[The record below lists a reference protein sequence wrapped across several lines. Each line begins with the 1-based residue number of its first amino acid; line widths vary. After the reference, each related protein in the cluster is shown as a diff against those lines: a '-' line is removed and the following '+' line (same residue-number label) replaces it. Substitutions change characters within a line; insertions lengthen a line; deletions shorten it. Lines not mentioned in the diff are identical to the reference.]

1 MVRVRSIEWRGRLIG
16 EVVTHIKNS
25 INRILVHRKTYLKS
39 TIFLQGIRLLFVLPL
54 LSSLFYLMLNRLN
67 ITNLTDQTVTLFFK
81 SPVALLLLAI
91 WFLLI
96 VYFIFYEL
104 GFYFLLGIR
113 QRKGQD
119 VSFKSLTVE
128 LLKKARYFFS
138 THLLIIGSYF
148 LLVLPLAS
156 LGFKSELLKSIKVP
170 DFIVDELLLTTKG
183 KYLWFIVLFVLAYL
197 SMRLLYVVY
206 YFVEESSRTL
216 GEAISLS
223 WKRSKHKFLKNMMTL
238 LLVAAVVSI
247 VSLIAVLVISLP
259 LFVSDVLKPSLS
271 PYVAGG
277 VLTLMQLL
285 LFFGGGLIQAL
296 IVNVVIETIIGKES
310 EPLEKDGTSVK
321 TKAILVIT
329 GGLLFIALSSVNMWS
344 ITTLIYQP
352 QTTLI
357 AHRGLMK
364 GGIENSIGSL
374 EAAASSGVEMVEMD
388 IQESKDG
395 KFVVY
400 HDTNLK
406 RLTGVS
412 KNTYDLTLEELISY
426 EMKQS
431 GFTETISDL
440 GTYIDRA
447 KELGINLLV
456 EVKPHGKE
464 SKEMVDN
471 LINLLEEKKVATDY
485 IVQSLDKDV
494 LDEIKAKAPYI
505 KTGYVIPLTIGHA
518 PKSDHDIYVIEEFS
532 VNEKLISEIEEL
544 DKEIFIWTVN
554 KEDLLKKYLNL
565 NVDGIIS
572 NNADLGVGIRSDL
585 EEEKPLY
592 ERVILMLENM

>member
-1 MVRVRSIEWRGRLIG
+1 M
-16 EVVTHIKNS
+16 
-25 INRILVHRKTYLKS
+25 
-39 TIFLQGIRLLFVLPL
+39 
-54 LSSLFYLMLNRLN
+54 
-67 ITNLTDQTVTLFFK
+67 TLFFK
-81 SPVALLLLAI
+81 SPIALILLAV

-113 QRKGQD
+113 QRRGQD
-119 VSFKSLTVE
+119 VSFKSLTIA
-128 LLKKARYFFS
+128 LLKKARYFLS

-170 DFIVDELLLTTKG
+170 DFIVDELFLTTKG
-183 KYLWFIVLFVLAYL
+183 KYFWLILMIIIVYL

-206 YFVEESSRTL
+206 YFVEESNRTL
-216 GEAISLS
+216 GEAITLS

-238 LLVAAVVSI
+238 LVVAAVISL
-247 VSLIAVLVISLP
+247 VSLLAVLVISLP
-259 LFVSDVLKPSLS
+259 LLMSDILKPSLS
-271 PYVAGG
+271 PYVAGV
-277 VLTLMQLL
+277 VLTLLQIM
-285 LFFGGGLIQAL
+285 LFFGGGLIQAF
-296 IVNVVIETIIGKES
+296 IVNVVIETIIGKEAVS
-310 EPLEKDGTSVK
+310 LGEKVKSARFKSIFFISGVILFLVLSV
-321 TKAILVIT
+321 I
-329 GGLLFIALSSVNMWS
+329 NMWS
-344 ITTLIYQP
+344 VTTLIYQP

-374 EAAASSGVEMVEMD
+374 EAAAANNVEMVEMD

-395 KFVVY
+395 KFIVY

-406 RLTGVS
+406 RLTGLS
-412 KNTYDLTLEELISY
+412 KNTYDLDLEQLTSY
-426 EMKQS
+426 EMKQN
-431 GFTETISDL
+431 GFTESISDL
-440 GTYIDRA
+440 SSYIDRA

-494 LDEIKAKAPYI
+494 LDEIKEKAPYI

-518 PKSDHDIYVIEEFS
+518 PQSNHDIYVIEEFS

-554 KEDLLKKYLNL
+554 KEELLKKYLNL

-572 NNADLGVGIRSDL
+572 NNADLGVIIRSDL
-585 EEEKPLY
+585 EEEKTLY
-592 ERVILMLENM
+592 ERVLLMFENM

>member
-1 MVRVRSIEWRGRLIG
+1 MG
-16 EVVTHIKNS
+16 EIVIHIKNS
-25 INRILVHRKTYLKS
+25 ISRILTHKKTYLKS

-54 LSSLFYLMLNRLN
+54 LSSLFYLILNHLN
-67 ITNLTDQTVTLFFK
+67 ISNLTDQTVTLFFK
-81 SPVALLLLAI
+81 SPIALLLLAI

-128 LLKKARYFFS
+128 LLKKARYFLS
-138 THLLIIGSYF
+138 THFLIIGSYF

-156 LGFKSELLKSIKVP
+156 LGFKSELLKSIKIP
-170 DFIVDELLLTTKG
+170 DFIVDELFLTAKG
-183 KYLWFIVLFVLAYL
+183 KYLWFIVMFILAYL

-206 YFVEESSRTL
+206 YFVEESNRTL

-238 LLVAAVVSI
+238 LLVAAVISVL
-247 VSLIAVLVISLP
+247 SLIAVLIIGLP
-259 LFVSDVLKPSLS
+259 LLASDILKPSLS
-271 PYVAGG
+271 PYVAGC
-277 VLTLMQLL
+277 VLTLMQML

-310 EPLEKDGTSVK
+310 ESLEKERAYIK
-321 TKAILVIT
+321 PKPALVII
-329 GGLLFIALSSVNMWS
+329 GIVLFVGLSVVNMWS
-344 ITTLIYQP
+344 VTTLIYQP
-352 QTTLI
+352 QTTMI

-374 EAAASSGVEMVEMD
+374 EAAASSDVEMVEMD

-395 KFVVY
+395 KFIVY

-406 RLTGVS
+406 RLTGTS
-412 KNTYDLTLEELISY
+412 KNTYDLNLEELTSY
-426 EMKQS
+426 EMKQN
-431 GFTETISDL
+431 GFTETIPDL
-440 GTYIDRA
+440 ASYIDRA

-494 LDEIKAKAPYI
+494 LDEIKEKAPYI

-544 DKEIFIWTVN
+544 DKEMFIWTVN
-554 KEDLLKKYLNL
+554 KEELLKKYLNL

-572 NNADLGVGIRSDL
+572 NNADVGVIIRSDL